1 MPIYK
6 RCSRCGKRIL
16 SGNRC
21 PCEKE
26 RHKEY
31 DRFKRDRRSKQ
42 FYDSAEWIRARTD
55 AMNTD
60 QGIDVYLF
68 VTKGEIKQADTV
80 HHIIPLK
87 ENWEKRCDITNLISL
102 HHDTHSLI
110 EQMYKKNKQRIQ
122 RELAEIL
129 KKYRETVR
137 QGGV

>member
-1 MPIYK
+1 
-6 RCSRCGKRIL
+6 
-16 SGNRC
+16 
-21 PCEKE
+21 
-26 RHKEY
+26 
-31 DRFKRDRRSKQ
+31 
-42 FYDSAEWIRARTD
+42 
-55 AMNTD
+55 MNTD